1 MKLQTLLRWCMQ
13 IVLPFVHWR
22 MPVVLLRGP
31 ARVSGREVVML
42 CAGSPSTFI
51 TERFFAQ
58 VPAQVRRTRVS
69 VWRLQ
74 RLLNKWS
81 GYADMVH
88 IEIDRLSA
96 RLFLAKTYLAV
107 PQWIISWMNVP
118 EDLRAFGRTH
128 RNARTD
134 LRRIRMKK
142 FECHL
147 SREAKDFDFFYEK
160 FHRPHVTARHGD
172 MTKVSPR
179 WMLRYVFRQ
188 GMIQWVT
195 RNGEKL
201 AGGIVTIK
209 GQEFA
214 KRVNGVLDGRADLLK
229 EGVLS
234 ALYVHS
240 MQEAKRLGCSELNMG
255 GSMPSLHDGVFR
267 YKRKWATGL
276 RSHDGFMSANCVTL
290 LAWNRLAGPVAEFLS
305 QTSLIHHD
313 QDGYSALWVFPHDE
327 PLTAKTLQQHYDRLD
342 AAGLRRFDI
351 LLPGEVPAGFV
362 CPAHVRLIPLT
373 AVPEGG
379 PEQLKL
385 CELAAPALTHETL
398 LPDVNSTSQSH
409 AQPS

>member
-22 MPVVLLRGP
+22 VPMVLLRGP
-31 ARVSGREVVML
+31 ARVSGREVMML
-42 CAGSPSTFI
+42 SAGSPSAFI
-51 TERFFAQ
+51 IGRFFAQ
-58 VPAQVRRTRVS
+58 EPTVVRRTRVP

-74 RLLNKWS
+74 RFVNEWRAA
-81 GYADMVH
+81 ADLVD
-88 IEIDRLSA
+88 IEIDRVSA
-96 RLFLAKTYLAV
+96 RLFLDTKYIAL
-107 PQWIISWMNVP
+107 PRWITSWMKVP
-118 EDLRAFGRTH
+118 EDLREFGRSH
-128 RNARTD
+128 RNAQTD
-134 LRRIRMKK
+134 LRRIRVKN

-147 SREAKDFDFFYEK
+147 SREDKDFDLFCDK
-160 FHRPHVTARHGD
+160 FHRPHTTARHGD
-172 MTKVSPR
+172 MTMVSPR
-179 WMLRYVFRQ
+179 WMMRYVFRQ
-188 GMIQWVT
+188 GMIQWVS
-195 RNGEKL
+195 RKGEKL
-201 AGGIVTIK
+201 AGGILTIK
-209 GQEFA
+209 GKVLT

-240 MQEAKRLGCSELNMG
+240 MQEAKRLGCTELNMG

-267 YKRKWATGL
+267 YKSKWATGL

-290 LAWNRLAGPVAEFLS
+290 LDWNRLAGPVAEFLS

-342 AAGLRRFDI
+342 TAGLRRFDI
-351 LLPGEVPAGFV
+351 LLPGEVPERFV
-362 CPAHVRLIPLT
+362 CPANVRLIPMT
-373 AVPEGG
+373 AVHEGG

-385 CELAAPALTHETL
+385 CELAAPALTHETI